1 MSNISEEETDFKKKV
16 GDLGMFMIDKAQQ
29 EINETHRKTLFQKV
43 EIRKEYLKKQL
54 EGSSKIKTT
63 FIETYTKLFNN
74 YLSSALLSSKE
85 KIISLKNDLIGNLK
99 ITLHERIIEKINNNY
114 SGYIEFLLDY
124 IYSIRDNVD
133 NKGDIIILLNSK
145 DYNYFN
151 KDINKIDKGFK
162 NSVTIKQ
169 DSEDFIGG
177 FKVNL
182 IDALISY
189 DYTIEMLVNKNYAE
203 IEIEFSKLISEI
215 KFKELNLVL
224 EKFIE
229 LKKNE
234 IEEHLKNYD

>member
-16 GDLGMFMIDKAQQ
+16 GDLGMYMIAKAQQ
-29 EINETHRKTLFQKV
+29 EIKDTHRRTLFQKV

-54 EGSSKIKTT
+54 EGSLKIKTT
-63 FIETYTKLFNN
+63 FTETYTKLFNN

-85 KIISLKNDLIGNLK
+85 KIIGLKNDLIGNLK
-99 ITLHERIIEKINNNY
+99 INLYERIKEKINNNY

-124 IYSIRDNVD
+124 INNIKENID

-162 NSVTIKQ
+162 NSVILKQ

-182 IDALISY
+182 LQASISY

-203 IEIEFSKLISEI
+203 IEIEFSKLISAI
-215 KFKELNLVL
+215 KFNELNLEL

-229 LKKNE
+229 LKKTKL
-234 IEEHLKNYD
+234 EEHLKNYD

>member
-1 MSNISEEETDFKKKV
+1 MRNISEEETDFKKKV

-85 KIISLKNDLIGNLK
+85 KIISLKNDLLGNLK

-177 FKVNL
+177 FKVTL

-189 DYTIEMLVNKNYAE
+189 DYTIEMLVNKNYTE

-215 KFKELNLVL
+215 KFKELNLGL

>member
-1 MSNISEEETDFKKKV
+1 MRNISEEETDFKKKV
-16 GDLGMFMIDKAQQ
+16 GDLGMFMIDKAEQ
-29 EINETHRKTLFQKV
+29 EIKETHRKTLFQKV
-43 EIRKEYLKKQL
+43 EIRKEYLKKLL

-85 KIISLKNDLIGNLK
+85 KIISLKNDLLGNLK

-177 FKVNL
+177 FKVTL

-189 DYTIEMLVNKNYAE
+189 DYTIEMLVNKNYTE

-215 KFKELNLVL
+215 KFKELNLGL

>member
-1 MSNISEEETDFKKKV
+1 MRNISEEETDFKKKV

-43 EIRKEYLKKQL
+43 EIRKEYLKKLL

-74 YLSSALLSSKE
+74 FLSSALLSSKE
-85 KIISLKNDLIGNLK
+85 KIISLKNDLLGNLK

-177 FKVNL
+177 FKVTL

-189 DYTIEMLVNKNYAE
+189 DYTIEMLVNKNYTE

-215 KFKELNLVL
+215 KFKELNLGL

>member
-1 MSNISEEETDFKKKV
+1 MRNISEEETDFKKKV
-16 GDLGMFMIDKAQQ
+16 GDLGMFMIDKAEQ
-29 EINETHRKTLFQKV
+29 EIKETHRKTLFQKV
-43 EIRKEYLKKQL
+43 EIRKEYLKKLL

-85 KIISLKNDLIGNLK
+85 KIISLKNDLLGNLK

-189 DYTIEMLVNKNYAE
+189 DYTIEMLVNKNYTE

-215 KFKELNLVL
+215 KFKELNLGL